1 MGSLIRKS
9 WMLLAVWLALA
20 APTGAPAQEG
30 GWSAKE
36 AAELK
41 GYTLTM
47 DKLRRASE
55 ATAALE
61 QLGNRADED
70 ENESASLDA
79 MVERIN
85 SVPQARAIL
94 ARHKLTAREYA
105 LTMVTGAHA
114 ASVAE
119 LEAAGHR
126 DPGTL
131 PVSRAQVEFYQANKA
146 EIDVMFA
153 RQRAQAEESDEEEE

>member
-9 WMLLAVWLALA
+9 WTFVALSLALA
-20 APTGAPAQEG
+20 APTNAHAQEG
-30 GWSAKE
+30 GWSAKD

-41 GYTLTM
+41 RYTLTM
-47 DKLRRASE
+47 DKLRHASE

-61 QLGNRADED
+61 QVRDRPADD
-70 ENESASLDA
+70 ENESPSIDA

-85 SVPQARAIL
+85 SVPEARAIL

-105 LTMVTGAHA
+105 LTMVTAAHA

-119 LEAAGHR
+119 VEAAGHK

-131 PVSRAQVEFYQANKA
+131 PVARSQVEFYRANKA
-146 EIDVMFA
+146 DIDAMFA
-153 RQRAQAEESDEEEE
+153 RQKARAEESGEDEE